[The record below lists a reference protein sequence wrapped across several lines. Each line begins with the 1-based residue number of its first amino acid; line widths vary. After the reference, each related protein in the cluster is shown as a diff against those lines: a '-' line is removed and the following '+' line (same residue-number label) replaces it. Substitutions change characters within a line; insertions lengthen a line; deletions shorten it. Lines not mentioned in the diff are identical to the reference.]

1 MDEDGVVPPEC
12 SWGGFRLRAFF
23 LCLPSLPWPGLP
35 NISATTTAG
44 AASRFSMH
52 PHRCAGGSGA
62 SPLPFCWETKPEQG
76 LFEGKEKK
84 RKQPTTTKKKPKP
97 LPAFGKENKKKQP
110 QTSEHF
116 ISSAFVLAWIICET
130 NRIHWWLLAMTL
142 PAWNTLVRRST
153 ATEPN
158 NLSQNICNHLTLA
171 LTFKSIFSYSSQ
183 KTLSMA
189 KETQEKDSS
198 TNKKRYRGN
207 STQIRWQKII
217 QFAHFYSAAQTG
229 VEFIFTLSLFMLFK
243 HNIH

>member
-1 MDEDGVVPPEC
+1 M
-12 SWGGFRLRAFF
+12 WGWAEGHRPSLSSKKQNMSKVSGFRQL
-23 LCLPSLPWPGLP
+23 L
-35 NISATTTAG
+35 
-44 AASRFSMH
+44 
-52 PHRCAGGSGA
+52 
-62 SPLPFCWETKPEQG
+62 
-76 LFEGKEKK
+76 EGEKKKKEK
-84 RKQPTTTKKKPKP
+84 RDE
-97 LPAFGKENKKKQP
+97 KENIACLWKKTNKPQP
-110 QTSEHF
+110 KTSKRF
-116 ISSAFVLAWIICET
+116 ISSVFGFAWTICET
-130 NRIHWWLLAMTL
+130 NTIHWQLLAMTL
-142 PAWNTLVRRST
+142 PVWNTLVRRST
-153 ATEPN
+153 TTELN
-158 NLSQNICNHLTLA
+158 NLAQNICNHLTLA

>member
-1 MDEDGVVPPEC
+1 MDADGVVPPEC
-12 SWGGFRLRAFF
+12 RVQPVCIFF
-23 LCLPSLPWPGLP
+23 LCLPFLPWLGLP
-35 NISATTTAG
+35 SISATTISE
-44 AASRFSMH
+44 AALHFSVH

-62 SPLPFCWETKPEQG
+62 SPLPFCWETKPEWG
-76 LFEGKEKK
+76 LFERKKKQKKE
-84 RKQPTTTKKKPKP
+84 RKQPTKKPQTVACLWKR
-97 LPAFGKENKKKQP
+97 KKKKQP
-110 QTSEHF
+110 QTSKHF

>member
-1 MDEDGVVPPEC
+1 MRMVLSHLSAAGEGSACVHFFSASRPCLGRGCPTSLLQPLQEQHRVSQCILTDVRVVA
-12 SWGGFRLRAFF
+12 GHR
-23 LCLPSLPWPGLP
+23 PSL
-35 NISATTTAG
+35 SAEKQNL
-44 AASRFSMH
+44 SK
-52 PHRCAGGSGA
+52 GS
-62 SPLPFCWETKPEQG
+62 LR
-76 LFEGKEKK
+76 EKK
-84 RKQPTTTKKKPKP
+84 KKQPTTTKKKPKP

>member
-1 MDEDGVVPPEC
+1 MGSWALPLPFFPETKHQQGL
-12 SWGGFRLRAFF
+12 WTQAILLGKKKIHPNH
-23 LCLPSLPWPGLP
+23 CLPSG
-35 NISATTTAG
+35 
-44 AASRFSMH
+44 
-52 PHRCAGGSGA
+52 
-62 SPLPFCWETKPEQG
+62 
-76 LFEGKEKK
+76 
-84 RKQPTTTKKKPKP
+84 KKKI
-97 LPAFGKENKKKQP
+97 QR
-110 QTSEHF
+110 QTSKHF
-116 ISSAFVLAWIICET
+116 ISSVFVFARIICET
-130 NRIHWWLLAMTL
+130 NRIHWQLLAMTL
-142 PAWNTLVRRST
+142 PVWNTLVRRST
-153 ATEPN
+153 TTEPN

>member
-1 MDEDGVVPPEC
+1 MCGWVAGHC
-12 SWGGFRLRAFF
+12 
-23 LCLPSLPWPGLP
+23 PSLSSQKQ
-35 NISATTTAG
+35 NTSK
-44 AASRFSMH
+44 
-52 PHRCAGGSGA
+52 GSGRRR
-62 SPLPFCWETKPEQG
+62 FCG
-76 LFEGKEKK
+76 EKK
-84 RKQPTTTKKKPKP
+84 NTPKP
-97 LPAFGKENKKKQP
+97 LPAFRKKKKIQR
-110 QTSEHF
+110 QTSKHF
-116 ISSAFVLAWIICET
+116 ISSVFVFARIICET
-130 NRIHWWLLAMTL
+130 NRIHWQLLAMTL
-142 PAWNTLVRRST
+142 PVWNTLVRRST
-153 ATEPN
+153 TTEPN

>member
-1 MDEDGVVPPEC
+1 MCG
-12 SWGGFRLRAFF
+12 WGAGQR
-23 LCLPSLPWPGLP
+23 PSLSSKKQNTNNL
-35 NISATTTAG
+35 
-44 AASRFSMH
+44 
-52 PHRCAGGSGA
+52 SGFWR
-62 SPLPFCWETKPEQG
+62 LLEKK
-76 LFEGKEKK
+76 KEKK
-84 RKQPTTTKKKPKP
+84 KKGRRKHRVPSKKPP
-97 LPAFGKENKKKQP
+97 KQQP
-110 QTSEHF
+110 ETSKRF
-116 ISSAFVLAWIICET
+116 ISSVFLFAWIICET
-130 NRIHWWLLAMTL
+130 NKIHWQLLAMTL
-142 PAWNTLVRRST
+142 PVWNTLVKRST
-153 ATEPN
+153 TTEPN